1 MTKKEVK
8 TMKVKIKRTG
18 YDAAE
23 TWENVKQ
30 ITKEEHGISI
40 VNQQNEEFFIPYVNL
55 SFYLVKR

>member
-1 MTKKEVK
+1 MTKNEVK

-30 ITKEEHGISI
+30 ATREEHGVLII
-40 VNQQNEEFFIPYVNL
+40 NEQDDELFIPYVNL
-55 SFYLVKR
+55 SFYLVKQ

>member
-1 MTKKEVK
+1 
-8 TMKVKIKRTG
+8 MKVKIKRTG
-18 YDAAE
+18 YDAPE

-40 VNQQNEEFFIPYVNL
+40 VNEQNEELFIPYVNL